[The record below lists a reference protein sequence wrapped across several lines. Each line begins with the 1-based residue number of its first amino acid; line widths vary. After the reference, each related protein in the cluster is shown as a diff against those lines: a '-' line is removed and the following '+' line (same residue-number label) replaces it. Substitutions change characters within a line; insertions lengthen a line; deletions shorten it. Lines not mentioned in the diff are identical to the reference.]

1 MGHFITGVVDE
12 ILTPFNADGSVNYE
26 QTAEMIDW
34 HLSKGIQN
42 FFVNGLGGRVPRADH
57 GGEAGAVEGDLRRT
71 QVKPRSWPVPSRTP

>member
-42 FFVNGLGGRVPRADH
+42 FFVNGLG
-57 GGEAGAVEGDLRRT
+57 
-71 QVKPRSWPVPSRTP
+71 PSATN